1 MKENRRKN
9 GKKADFLLKKRFLQ
23 GLAGT
28 KNIGKYHKSGLFA
41 EKQNG
46 IGWRHV
52 TDCDR
57 NSGGKHR
64 NRTKG
69 GNAASED
76 RTARD
81 RTDDS
86 GSFARRDAKMR
97 KGKEHLIN

>member
-1 MKENRRKN
+1 

-52 TDCDR
+52 TDHAR
-57 NSGGKHR
+57 KSGGKHR
-64 NRTKG
+64 KRTKG
-69 GNAASED
+69 GNAASSA
-76 RTARD
+76 RTV
-81 RTDDS
+81 RTGQDGRQRLLRSQRRQDS
-86 GSFARRDAKMR
+86 QR
-97 KGKEHLIN
+97 KRTPY